1 MDAQPEITGPIKLTR
16 SALAER
22 WIPATLAIVA
32 TLMAVFQVIASAQG
46 DDEIKG
52 ASEIGSNWA
61 FFQAKS
67 TKEHMVTVA
76 RDQLKVLAAALPAG
90 AAEAAKLI
98 AKYDQQIL
106 QYEAEKEQIKKKT
119 DAMQAANTK
128 LGEKGDRYDV
138 SAAIFSVALAFL
150 ALSQL
155 RGSGR
160 LFLVSAGLSAI
171 ATAFGLWGVL
181 L

>member
-1 MDAQPEITGPIKLTR
+1 MDAPEITGPIKLTR
-16 SALAER
+16 SSLVER

-61 FFQAKS
+61 YFQAKS
-67 TKEHMVTVA
+67 TKEHMIHVA
-76 RDQLKVLAAALPAG
+76 RDQLEVMAAAMPGG
-90 AAEAAKLI
+90 AKEAQALI
-98 AKYDQQIL
+98 GKYNKQIA
-106 QYEAEKEQIKKKT
+106 QYEAEKDDIKRKT
-119 DAMQAANTK
+119 DAMQAVNTK

-138 SAAIFSVALAFL
+138 SSAIFSVALAFL
-150 ALSQL
+150 ALAQL

-160 LFLVSAGLSAI
+160 MFLVSVSLSAL
-171 ATAFGLWGVL
+171 ATGFGIWGVL

>member
-1 MDAQPEITGPIKLTR
+1 MDAQPEITGPIKLSR
-16 SALAER
+16 SALVER

-32 TLMAVFQVIASAQG
+32 TLMAVFQVISSAQG

-61 FFQAKS
+61 YFQAKS
-67 TKEHMVTVA
+67 TKEHMITVA
-76 RDQLKVLAAALPAG
+76 RDQLKVLAAAMPRG
-90 AAEAAKLI
+90 AEEANGLI
-98 AKYDQQIL
+98 AKYDKQIVE
-106 QYEAEKEQIKKKT
+106 YEKEKDQIKKKT
-119 DAMQAANTK
+119 DAMQAVNTK

-138 SAAIFSVALAFL
+138 SSAIFSVALAFL

-160 LFLVSAGLSAI
+160 LFLVSVGLSAI
-171 ATAFGLWGVL
+171 ATGFGLWGVL